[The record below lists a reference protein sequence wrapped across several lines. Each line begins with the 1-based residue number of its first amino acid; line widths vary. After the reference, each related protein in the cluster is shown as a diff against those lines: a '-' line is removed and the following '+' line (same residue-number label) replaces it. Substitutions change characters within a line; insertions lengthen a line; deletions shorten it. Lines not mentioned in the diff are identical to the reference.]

1 MVSPLRGEWIEIM
14 TFLLLKVGLYRS
26 RLSEASGLKSRPVRA
41 GQLARTSRLSE
52 ASGLKYG
59 NYFACRAARRSRL
72 SEASGLKSSVRTFC
86 SCPPP
91 SRLSEAR
98 HAAVF
103 ARFPG
108 FLFLL
113 RTEQVDWNDVI
124 ST

>member
-1 MVSPLRGEWIEIM
+1 MHMVSPLRGEWIEMICA
-14 TFLLLKVGLYRS
+14 S
-26 RLSEASGLKSRPVRA
+26 SARLSAW
-41 GQLARTSRLSE
+41 
-52 ASGLKYG
+52 
-59 NYFACRAARRSRL
+59 
-72 SEASGLKSSVRTFC
+72 
-86 SCPPP
+86 